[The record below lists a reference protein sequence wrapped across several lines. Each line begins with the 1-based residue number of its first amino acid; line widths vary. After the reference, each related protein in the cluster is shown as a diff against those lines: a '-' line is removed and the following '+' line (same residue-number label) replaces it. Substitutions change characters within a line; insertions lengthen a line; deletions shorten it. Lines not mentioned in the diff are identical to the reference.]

1 MNFLTDIVIQN
12 ISIILGGFFTAFL
25 ISFLSTPW
33 AGKFALKIGAVDLPV
48 SMISKKD
55 KSFGSRMN
63 EGLKPRLGGIGPA
76 IGFIVSLIL
85 FAQYLSIPGGGF
97 LVSNGL
103 FWGIIVI
110 IITGYLD
117 DKYKLSGKYQ
127 LILHFIAAIFAV
139 IGGIAIPDQI
149 FFLNQSINLNIWS
162 TTISIGTFIY
172 EFIFPGHI
180 ITFIW
185 IVGILNVIN
194 WVGGV
199 DGLNI
204 SVSSII
210 AFTMFLFA
218 LSTSNIPLA
227 LLIAIFIGAN
237 QGLFP
242 YNYNPSKIIPGSVS
256 EYLNGYL
263 LAIFA
268 LLGPTGWTSTL
279 IILSIPIIDGLI
291 VIFLRMRSHPEVIRN
306 PVKLLSINDQ
316 NHLHHRLLAVGYSRK
331 SVMMIE
337 IAIVTLICAIA
348 IIFGI
353 NTDDGRPKNQIIV
366 GFSIAATLLVLIF
379 TITYVAAVRAKR
391 KKELSA
397 ITNRFEPKRTA
408 EVKVVIEDI
417 GESVENEEKEEK
429 FVY

>member
-1 MNFLTDIVIQN
+1 MNLLTDIVIQN

-33 AGKFALKIGAVDLPV
+33 AGKFALKVGAVDLPV
-48 SMISKKD
+48 SMVSRKD
-55 KSFGSRMN
+55 KAFGSRMN

-76 IGFIVSLIL
+76 IGFIVALIL
-85 FAQYLSIPGGGF
+85 FVQYLSIPGGGL
-97 LVSNGL
+97 LVSSGL
-103 FWGIIVI
+103 FWGIIII

-127 LILHFIAAIFAV
+127 LILQFIAAIFTV
-139 IGGIAIPDQI
+139 IGGTVIPDQI
-149 FFLNQSINLNIWS
+149 SFLNQTINLNIWS
-162 TTISIGTFIY
+162 TTINLGSFFY
-172 EFIFPGHI
+172 EFVFPGHI
-180 ITFIW
+180 ITIIW

-218 LSTSNIPLA
+218 ISISNIPLA

-268 LLGPTGWTSTL
+268 LMGPTGWTSTL
-279 IILSIPIIDGLI
+279 IVLSIPIIDGLI
-291 VIFLRMRSHPEVIRN
+291 VIFLRMRSHPEVLRN

-337 IAIVTLICAIA
+337 IAIVNLVCTIA

-353 NTDDGRPKNQIIV
+353 DASVGGPKNKIIV
-366 GFSIAATLLVLIF
+366 GFVIAITLLILIF

-391 KKELSA
+391 RREMKAVTAGS
-397 ITNRFEPKRTA
+397 EPQRVA
-408 EVKVVIEDI
+408 EVKVVIEDVS
-417 GESVENEEKEEK
+417 EQVEEVEKEK